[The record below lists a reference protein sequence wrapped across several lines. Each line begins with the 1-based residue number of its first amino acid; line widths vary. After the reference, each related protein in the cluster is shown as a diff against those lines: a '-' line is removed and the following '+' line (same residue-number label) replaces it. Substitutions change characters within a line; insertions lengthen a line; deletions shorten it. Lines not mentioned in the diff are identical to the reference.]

1 MPRTDSARKR
11 ASARLRRNHAARIA
25 SGLCTRC
32 GKAPPEPGLKMC
44 SDCGDKRRAADRARR
59 AKARAEGRQY
69 GGRDPD
75 LCRRADRAGD
85 RRRRRARRDA
95 GLCTDC
101 GRNPPEDG
109 RTVCEPCREARRA
122 IDRRRYAARRAAGA
136 CVRCAEPAIGGSS
149 RCARHAALEAER
161 ASPERRIAA
170 SRKRY
175 ARRRA
180 RGVCV
185 DCGAPSAGAARCP
198 ACAYRSNTRAPAW
211 HAAQAGPPFY
221 TVIELDTGADH
232 GTYETEAE
240 TAACLA
246 FLGLR
251 IDQVEIVSNVPLMA
265 PSLTG
270 VP

>member
-1 MPRTDSARKR
+1 M
-11 ASARLRRNHAARIA
+11 
-25 SGLCTRC
+25 
-32 GKAPPEPGLKMC
+32 
-44 SDCGDKRRAADRARR
+44 
-59 AKARAEGRQY
+59 
-69 GGRDPD
+69 
-75 LCRRADRAGD
+75 
-85 RRRRRARRDA
+85 
-95 GLCTDC
+95 
-101 GRNPPEDG
+101 
-109 RTVCEPCREARRA
+109 
-122 IDRRRYAARRAAGA
+122 
-136 CVRCAEPAIGGSS
+136 
-149 RCARHAALEAER
+149 
-161 ASPERRIAA
+161 
-170 SRKRY
+170 
-175 ARRRA
+175 
-180 RGVCV
+180 

-221 TVIELDTGADH
+221 TVIELDSGADH